1 MMTRKS
7 QWEGF
12 MSTKRIG
19 GSHDNTYDN
28 GRTPFERDMDA
39 VKFSSSFRN
48 LEGKTQVFSLAR
60 NDYVRNR
67 LTHSMEVATVGK
79 NIAKIVGSRLIE
91 KYDLDFSPYDFMAVI
106 EAACLAH
113 DIGHPPLAHAGEE
126 AFREFFVNRKDSLGE
141 LVGERYSDF
150 TNFEGNA
157 HNIRILTDLEQSSRK
172 GGLRL
177 TSAVLGAIT
186 KYPRFSHCKN
196 GENFTFKAK
205 KFNFFDCD
213 AHILTEMAQNLGL
226 KKADNGQEYFRSPLA
241 YLVEA
246 ADDTCYAIVDIE
258 DAYQMGVVSYE
269 KAIELLMPLTNDDV
283 PREDMDETD
292 HIQRIRSKVIGRI
305 TIEIADIFMEH
316 EDDIIEGNFEGD
328 LLDKLSFSVD
338 FKFLKEFA
346 SKFIYVSPVALEVRT
361 AGYNIIDSLL
371 SLLINASMDYLNN
384 QENASSKSHSYL
396 AFIDSKKRKAIF
408 EAKDEYSNLMAVTDY
423 VASMSDNEAV
433 RVYKNFLGASIPTR

>member
-1 MMTRKS
+1 MTNRKA
-7 QWEGF
+7 QWKGF

-19 GSHDNTYDN
+19 GDHDKTYDH

-39 VKFSSSFRN
+39 IKFAESFRN

-67 LTHSMEVATVGK
+67 LTHSIEVATVGK
-79 NIAKIVGSRLIE
+79 NIARNVGRRLIE
-91 KYDLDFSPYDFMAVI
+91 KHDLDFSPYDFMAVV

-126 AFREFFVNRKDSLGE
+126 AFREFFVNRKESLGM

-157 HNIRILTDLEQSSRK
+157 HNIRILCDIEQSSRA

-186 KYPRFSHCKN
+186 KYPRLSYSKDKDI
-196 GENFTFKAK
+196 EFKAK

-213 AHILTEMAQNLGL
+213 SYVLEEIAENLGL
-226 KKADNGQEYFRSPLA
+226 KKRSNGQEYIRSPLA

-258 DAYQMGVVSYE
+258 DAFKMGVISYE
-269 KAIELLMPLTNDDV
+269 KAVELLTPISGGV
-283 PREDMDETD
+283 IERGEMDEID
-292 HIQRIRSKVIGRI
+292 HIQRMRAKAIGRI
-305 TIEIADIFMEH
+305 SIEVADIFMEN
-316 EDDIIEGNFEGD
+316 EDDILDGNFQGD
-328 LLDKLSFSVD
+328 ILDYLSFADD
-338 FKFLKEFA
+338 FKYLKEFA
-346 SKFIYVSPVALEVRT
+346 GKFIYVSPVALEVRT

-371 SLLINASMDYLNN
+371 SILIDASLDYLSNGTK
-384 QENASSKSHSYL
+384 ASSKSLSYL
-396 AFIDSKKRKAIF
+396 AYIDEKKRQKIL
-408 EAKDEYSNLMAVTDY
+408 EADDVYGNLMGITDY
-423 VASMSDNEAV
+423 VASMSDNKAV
-433 RVYKNFLGASIPTR
+433 SVYKNFLGASIPTR

>member
-1 MMTRKS
+1 MTNRKA

-19 GSHDNTYDN
+19 GNHDTTYDH

-39 VKFSSSFRN
+39 IKFAESFRN

-79 NIAKIVGSRLIE
+79 NIARNVGRRLIE
-91 KYDLDFSPYDFMAVI
+91 KYNLDFSSYDFMAIV

-126 AFREFFVNRKDSLGE
+126 AFREFFVKREDSLGV
-141 LVGERYSDF
+141 LVGDRYSDF
-150 TNFEGNA
+150 TKFEGNA
-157 HNIRILTDLEQSSRK
+157 HNIRILCDIEQSSRK

-177 TSAVLGAIT
+177 TSAVLGAMT
-186 KYPRFSHCKN
+186 KYPRLSYGADDFQ
-196 GENFTFKAK
+196 AK

-213 AHILTEMAQNLGL
+213 SYVLNEMASNLGL
-226 KKADNGQEYFRSPLA
+226 KKRENGKEYVRSPLA

-258 DAYQMGVVSYE
+258 DAFKMGVISYE
-269 KAIELLMPLTNDDV
+269 KAVELLAPISGEIID
-283 PREDMDETD
+283 RENMDEID
-292 HIQRIRSKVIGRI
+292 HIQRIRAKSIGRI
-305 TIEIADIFMEH
+305 SIEVADIFMEN
-316 EDDIIEGNFEGD
+316 EDDIIEGNFKGD
-328 LLDKLSFSVD
+328 ILDYLSFAKD
-338 FKFLKEFA
+338 FKYLKDFA
-346 SKFIYVSPVALEVRT
+346 GKFIFTSPIALEVRT

-371 SLLINASMDYLNN
+371 SILIDASLDYLSNG
-384 QENASSKSHSYL
+384 ENARSKSLAYL
-396 AFIDSKKRKAIF
+396 AYIDEKKRKKIL
-408 EAKDEYSNLMAVTDY
+408 EAKDVYGNLMGITDY
-423 VASMSDNEAV
+423 VASMSDNHAV
-433 RVYKNFLGASIPTR
+433 NVYKNFLGASIPTR

>member
-1 MMTRKS
+1 MTNRKA
-7 QWEGF
+7 QWKGL

-19 GSHDNTYDN
+19 GGHDKTYDH

-39 VKFSSSFRN
+39 IKFAESFRN

-79 NIAKIVGSRLIE
+79 NIARNVGRRLIE
-91 KYDLDFSPYDFMAVI
+91 KHDLDFSPYDFMAVV

-126 AFREFFVNRKDSLGE
+126 AFREFFSKRQDTLGV

-157 HNIRILTDLEQSSRK
+157 HNIRILTDLEQSSRE

-177 TSAVLGAIT
+177 TSAVLGAMT
-186 KYPRFSHCKN
+186 KYPRLSY
-196 GENFTFKAK
+196 GSDGFKSE

-213 AHILTEMAQNLGL
+213 SHVLEEMVTNLGL
-226 KKADNGQEYFRSPLA
+226 KKRDNGQEYIRSPLA

-258 DAYQMGVVSYE
+258 DAFKMGVVSYE
-269 KAIELLMPLTNDDV
+269 KAVELLTPISGGVVERGN
-283 PREDMDETD
+283 MDEID
-292 HIQRIRSKVIGRI
+292 HIQRIRAKSIGRI
-305 TIEIADIFMEH
+305 SIEVADIFMEN

-328 LLDKLSFSVD
+328 ILDKLSFADD
-338 FKFLKEFA
+338 FKYLKKFA
-346 SKFIYVSPVALEVRT
+346 SQFIYISPVALEVRT

-371 SLLINASMDYLNN
+371 SILIDASMDYLSNGSK
-384 QENASSKSHSYL
+384 ASSKSLSYL
-396 AFIDSKKRKAIF
+396 AYIDEKKRQKIL
-408 EAKDEYSNLMAVTDY
+408 EAKDIYGNLIAITDY
-423 VASMSDNEAV
+423 VASMSDNHAV
-433 RVYKNFLGASIPTR
+433 NVYKNFLGASIPTR